1 MKLMLSL
8 HTVRISLLTLFA
20 VLTAPVYAQSLQGVD
35 IGNLIPETSSSEL
48 LLQQSPSA
56 SGPSTT
62 VVKKSGLPDSDGPR
76 PFGANLFDGGFSND
90 REDGI
95 NPGYVIQPG
104 DQIAVRVWGAIEF
117 SEILTVDARGNIFIP
132 KVGPVRVGGSP
143 NRDLNGRVAFA
154 VRSVFTDNV
163 RVYTSL
169 KGAQPVAV
177 FVTGFVPQPGRFS
190 GIPSNLPY
198 ILLTKP
204 AA

>member
-1 MKLMLSL
+1 MGFD
-8 HTVRISLLTLFA
+8 V
-20 VLTAPVYAQSLQGVD
+20 
-35 IGNLIPETSSSEL
+35 GNLIPEASSSEL
-48 LLQQSPSA
+48 LLEQSSGVPGSQGTVLKPSQF
-56 SGPSTT
+56 
-62 VVKKSGLPDSDGPR
+62 LESDGPR

-143 NRDLNGRVAFA
+143 NRDLNSRVAHA

-169 KGAQPVAV
+169 KGAW
-177 FVTGFVPQPGRFS
+177 T
-190 GIPSNLPY
+190 L
-198 ILLTKP
+198 
-204 AA
+204 